1 MIRFYATI
9 QKYDHLISKQKFE
22 LIPFDEWKYLAIIE
36 TTLTCNF
43 YYTFILN
50 IYYYLHNS

>member
-1 MIRFYATI
+1 MQQYKSMIILF
-9 QKYDHLISKQKFE
+9 QKKKFE
-22 LIPFDEWKYLAIIE
+22 LIPFDEWKYLAIIK